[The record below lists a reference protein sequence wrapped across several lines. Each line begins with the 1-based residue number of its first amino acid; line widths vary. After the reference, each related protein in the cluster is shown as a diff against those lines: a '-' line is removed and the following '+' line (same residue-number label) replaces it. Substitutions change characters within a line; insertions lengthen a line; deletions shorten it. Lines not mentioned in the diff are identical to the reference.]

1 MTFNYTNLSNV
12 LKYNICKSIF
22 LYVTILLTHMSY
34 AQSVYQSRIREYWRN
49 QALLQDSLAVS
60 GMVNLPNELS
70 AQSVKSVQSVQSV
83 SSVFSL
89 SPITITQQHQSA
101 LPYLWNQGSLVP
113 AKGFQTMLA
122 AGVRYQYKNKLSIEL
137 APELVWAEN
146 KPFEIMSNT
155 LGNRAWKDY
164 YTAFYNVTDIPER
177 FGNRV
182 YTKLLPGQSAITYH
196 GKQFDYAISTKNT
209 WWGPGMF
216 NALVLSNNAPG
227 FLHAAI
233 TTNKPIQTKWGS
245 LEASLIAGVLNA
257 SNVLPPRVNSTY
269 EGQFVYIP
277 KRNEDRYLTAM
288 TLSWNPKWT
297 PGFYLGFAKASY
309 LYPSDIRSPID
320 ALPLQGFFG
329 EKLTQLEKQGKK
341 ASLGSW
347 FMRYVMP
354 KDHAEVYIEYGRKE
368 QALMPWNLIENQP
381 YRRAFVAGLRKL
393 LMTSRKDAYWQLGV
407 ELTQMQ
413 VPDPDL
419 IRTPDSWYTHQYVR
433 QGYTHLGRS
442 LGAGIGPGSNLQTI
456 ELNYWNKKNRLGVQ
470 FERWLHNADY
480 YYYAFSYLGDF
491 RRHWVTLATT
501 FKADWDFGQFSLHGS
516 LGIIRSLNHQW
527 LVVQL
532 DPQDL
537 FAPGNEY
544 LNVASQVTLRY
555 KL

>member
-1 MTFNYTNLSNV
+1 M
-12 LKYNICKSIF
+12 
-22 LYVTILLTHMSY
+22 
-34 AQSVYQSRIREYWRN
+34 REYWRN
-49 QALLQDSLAVS
+49 QAILQDSLATS

-70 AQSVKSVQSVQSV
+70 AQSVKSASSAQSVP
-83 SSVFSL
+83 SVFSL

-113 AKGFQTMLA
+113 AKGFQTMVA
-122 AGVRYQYKNKLSIEL
+122 AGIKYQFKHKLSVEL
-137 APELVWAEN
+137 SPEFVWAEN
-146 KPFEIMSNT
+146 QRFET
-155 LGNRAWKDY
+155 FGNELTPRAWRDY
-164 YTAFYNVTDIPER
+164 YTTLFNVVDAPER
-177 FGNRV
+177 MGEDIYARI
-182 YTKLLPGQSAITYH
+182 LLGQSAITYH
-196 GKQFDYAISTKNT
+196 GQQFDLALSTKNL

-227 FLHAAI
+227 FLHASI
-233 TTNKPIQTKWGS
+233 TTHQPIQTKWGN
-245 LEASLIAGVLNA
+245 LEGALVAGLLNQ
-257 SNVLPPRVNSTY
+257 SNILPPRINSAY
-269 EGQFVYIP
+269 DGQFVYIP

-297 PGFYLGFAKASY
+297 PGFYIGFAKASY
-309 LYPSDIRSPID
+309 LYPSDLRSPID

-329 EKLTQLEKQGKK
+329 EKLTRLEKQGKK

-393 LMTSRKDAYWQLGV
+393 LMTSRKDTYWQLGV

-413 VPDPDL
+413 APDPDL
-419 IRTPDSWYTHQYVR
+419 IRNPDSWYTHQYVR

-456 ELNYWNKKNRLGVQ
+456 ELNYWRKKNRLGVQ
-470 FERWLHNADY
+470 FERWLHNADF
-480 YYYAFSYLGDF
+480 YYYAFEYIGDF

-527 LVVQL
+527 VVVQL
-532 DPQDL
+532 DPQVY

-544 LNVASQVTLRY
+544 LNIASQITLRY
-555 KL
+555 KF